1 MNETS
6 KEQKTMFPA
15 NIDKS
20 KKFISLNI
28 AVLAVSDTRTLET
41 DTGGALLKELLEKS
55 GHKCAER
62 AVVKDDVAAIR
73 ARVQSW
79 VANPDVDVVITTGG
93 TGFSGFDVT
102 PEALEPLFDKHME
115 GFSALFHAYSA
126 GKIGTSTLL
135 SRAMAG
141 LAATTFV
148 FCLPGSKGAC
158 RDGWEG
164 IISQQLDYRHSP
176 CNLVEL
182 MPRLG
187 EHMKKAGK

>member
-1 MNETS
+1 
-6 KEQKTMFPA
+6 MFKKK
-15 NIDKS
+15 IDES
-20 KKFISLNI
+20 RKFVPLNI
-28 AVLAVSDTRTLET
+28 AVLAVSDTRTLAT
-41 DTGGALLKELLEKS
+41 DTSGALLKEMLERD

-62 AVVKDDVAAIR
+62 AVVRDEVAAIR
-73 ARVQSW
+73 AKVQNW
-79 VANPDVDVVITTGG
+79 VANEDIDVVITTGG

-102 PEALEPLFDKHME
+102 PEALEPLFDKRME

-126 GKIGTSTLL
+126 QKIGTSTLL
-135 SRAMAG
+135 SRATAG
-141 LAATTFV
+141 LAATTFI

-164 IISQQLDYRHSP
+164 IISQQLDYRYSP

-187 EHMKKAGK
+187 EHMKKAKK